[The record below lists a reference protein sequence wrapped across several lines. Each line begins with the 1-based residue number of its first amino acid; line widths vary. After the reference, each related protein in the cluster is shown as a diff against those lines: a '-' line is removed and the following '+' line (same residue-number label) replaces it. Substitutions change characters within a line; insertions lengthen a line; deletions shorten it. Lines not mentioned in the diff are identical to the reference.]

1 MFRYCENCGGDVCLF
16 TSPWLHKEYFHS
28 GEVEVSPYLP
38 KSLSYKADIFI
49 FVSNVGQTKQL
60 SLCQKLLAS
69 ACNTVFFKH
78 MKYREHSSEF
88 QKLIWLT
95 QVTAQKMIIK
105 ALERQIHACTKAVS
119 AHTAEIL
126 LGNWFQV
133 YSRMRRGGLVMP
145 RHSKLSKLDGN

>member
-1 MFRYCENCGGDVCLF
+1 MCLF

-69 ACNTVFFKH
+69 ACNTNCVLQTYEIQRTFFRIPKINLVD
-78 MKYREHSSEF
+78 SSNCPKNHH
-88 QKLIWLT
+88 QSIG
-95 QVTAQKMIIK
+95 K
-105 ALERQIHACTKAVS
+105 ADPCLYKGSQCT
-119 AHTAEIL
+119 
-126 LGNWFQV
+126 
-133 YSRMRRGGLVMP
+133 YSRNIAG
-145 RHSKLSKLDGN
+145 